1 MGRAG
6 ERVFRK
12 GKRQEQQCRGRASAL
27 ELGARRDVRTGPGRP
42 ETGEETRHW
51 CGVVL
56 TYSGEPLA

>member
-1 MGRAG
+1 MQRS
-6 ERVFRK
+6 
-12 GKRQEQQCRGRASAL
+12 ASAL